1 MAFGILFDFD
11 RNSNVSKVTK
21 AADLVQ
27 QQWFL
32 DAVNYPQPIDLF
44 LFIGHNPVRLS
55 DPVST
60 FSTVH
65 SVVRSLRP
73 NIPIQVFGGHT
84 HIRDFTVYDDMST
97 GLEAGRYCE
106 TLGWLSLSGIN
117 SSSFTGNMK
126 PRGVPNPSRKATN
139 TSASSMVYSRRY
151 LDWNRRTFAYHATG
165 SQDSTFD
172 LHSGLRVSS
181 KISDSRKNLNLSD
194 LYGCAPR
201 TYCISC
207 KPQDDPGSIYSFL
220 PIAMG
225 ATVINA
231 SRADIP
237 RVILL
242 NSGGVRFDL
251 VKGPFTYDDSFIV
264 SPFKNTFQ
272 YVLLS
277 KIYPAELMKVL
288 RYVPSLPYN
297 LARLVLPFLN
307 AGKPVKRNPTPH
319 FGSMPLPQSKELC
332 ENPVILHSNLQAR
345 ASIARRQTIVYPG
358 YTTTDDWGTAGD
370 DTPHSKIP
378 SYKPPNFIQGNGSF
392 PTDGLDPDVI
402 DVVFLDFFAKDVVAA
417 LQSLGWSGSMSD
429 VSLYRE
435 KEFTSSTYLPLYVKK
450 YLQQNMPNCPGGQ
463 GVGYDD

>member
-11 RNSNVSKVTK
+11 RNSNVSKVMK

-55 DPVST
+55 DPIST
-60 FSTVH
+60 FGTVH

-84 HIRDFTVYDDMST
+84 HIRDFTVYDDSST

-126 PRGVPNPSRKATN
+126 PHGVPNPSRKATN
-139 TSASSMVYSRRY
+139 TSTSSMVYSRRY
-151 LDWNRRTFAYHATG
+151 LDWNRRTFAYHAVG

-181 KISDSRKNLNLSD
+181 KISGLRTSYNLSG

-207 KPQDDPGSIYSFL
+207 KPIDDPGSIFNFL

-225 ATVINA
+225 ATVINE

-237 RVILL
+237 RYILL

-264 SPFKNTFQ
+264 LPFKNTFQ
-272 YVLLS
+272 YVIPQPYS
-277 KIYPAELMKVL
+277 QNPPILMI
-288 RYVPSLPYN
+288 
-297 LARLVLPFLN
+297 F
-307 AGKPVKRNPTPH
+307 
-319 FGSMPLPQSKELC
+319 
-332 ENPVILHSNLQAR
+332 
-345 ASIARRQTIVYPG
+345 
-358 YTTTDDWGTAGD
+358 
-370 DTPHSKIP
+370 
-378 SYKPPNFIQGNGSF
+378 
-392 PTDGLDPDVI
+392 
-402 DVVFLDFFAKDVVAA
+402 
-417 LQSLGWSGSMSD
+417 
-429 VSLYRE
+429 
-435 KEFTSSTYLPLYVKK
+435 SS
-450 YLQQNMPNCPGGQ
+450 
-463 GVGYDD
+463 